1 MSGKL
6 AGNHWL
12 PRWDE
17 IDDNLI
23 QGWDSNNGNSGLNS
37 LIHSLYQ
44 VNNDYS
50 DDGRGFDIGGNGWTH
65 WELGHGDYQGWG
77 EGDTT
82 LEGII
87 PKAYLDYLE
96 PDTLTSSGV

>member
-1 MSGKL
+1 MSGRL

-44 VNNDYS
+44 VNAHVLLS
-50 DDGRGFDIGGNGWTH
+50 DLANH
-65 WELGHGDYQGWG
+65 CLSA
-77 EGDTT
+77 
-82 LEGII
+82 L
-87 PKAYLDYLE
+87 
-96 PDTLTSSGV
+96 